1 MIFNLRKKELI
12 IELKDK
18 EIHELTRQLHE
29 KIEKDRKDVKK
40 LNKVLANGITLKIA
54 KAAGH

>member
-18 EIHELTRQLHE
+18 EIHELTKQLHE
-29 KIEKDRKDVKK
+29 KIESDRKDVKK
-40 LNKVLANGITLKIA
+40 LNKVLANGITLKVA
-54 KAAGH
+54 RATGH